1 MYSKFYIYLDLI
13 PKDLYNYSIITLL
26 MAEVETITRKWGNSL
41 GITLPKE
48 MVDKE
53 NLIENQRVIVEI
65 KQVRDIRKLR
75 GLVRFSRSAQQ
86 LKDAMRAGWK

>member
-53 NLIENQRVIVEI
+53 HLIENQRVIVEI

-75 GLVRFSRSAQQ
+75 GLVRF
-86 LKDAMRAGWK
+86 